1 MNAGGEEGREGKKKI
16 KERAKEE
23 KDAPGD
29 AETLICTPAPAP
41 FYPKAQEKN
50 PSKISVKLDV

>member
-1 MNAGGEEGREGKKKI
+1 MNAGGEEGREREKKI

-29 AETLICTPAPAP
+29 AETLIFTPAP
-41 FYPKAQEKN
+41 FYPKAQKQKN
-50 PSKISVKLDV
+50 SRISVKLDV